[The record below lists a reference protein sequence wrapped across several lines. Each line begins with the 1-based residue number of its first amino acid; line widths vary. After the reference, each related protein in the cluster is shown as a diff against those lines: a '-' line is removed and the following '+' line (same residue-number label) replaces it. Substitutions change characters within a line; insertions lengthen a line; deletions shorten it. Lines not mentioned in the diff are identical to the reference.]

1 MRFKHGELKNS
12 DWFALVT
19 LEYKHIDN
27 LQSFTLHTDSVDIEQ
42 GQLQRT
48 NALTAE
54 KCCAQGLQL
63 IYFI

>member
-12 DWFALVT
+12 DWFTLVT

-48 NALTAE
+48 KALTAE
-54 KCCAQGLQL
+54 KCCAQRLQL